1 MEISNFQKTNK
12 NLDDKLDVSFLNKIK
27 NRKIWCAASTHPTE
41 EMLCAK
47 SHLKIKK
54 NYSNVLT
61 IIIPRHIDRT
71 EKISAELLN
80 LNLKIAFYSKLDQMD
95 ETTDILIIDSY
106 GESLKFYNIS
116 KYVFVGKSLSKT
128 LIMNSGQNPIE
139 PARLGCKI
147 FHGPNVTNFVEIYEY
162 LKR

>member
-1 MEISNFQKTNK
+1 
-12 NLDDKLDVSFLNKIK
+12 
-27 NRKIWCAASTHPTE
+27 
-41 EMLCAK
+41 LCAR

-54 NYSNVLT
+54 NFNNVLT
-61 IIIPRHIDRT
+61 IIIPRHIDRAAKIDT
-71 EKISAELLN
+71 ELSN
-80 LNLKIAFYSKLDQMD
+80 LHLKVAFYSKLDQLD
-95 ETTDILIIDSY
+95 ESTDILIIDSY

-147 FHGPNVTNFVEIYEY
+147 FHGPNVANFIEIYEY
-162 LKR
+162 LKT